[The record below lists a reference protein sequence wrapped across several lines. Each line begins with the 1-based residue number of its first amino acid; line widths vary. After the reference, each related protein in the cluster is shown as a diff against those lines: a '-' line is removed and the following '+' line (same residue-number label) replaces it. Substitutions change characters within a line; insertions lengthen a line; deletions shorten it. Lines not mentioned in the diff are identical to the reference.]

1 MRTATAAV
9 EGNDEFVL
17 TKAQSTRLRG
27 GGGRGDHGEAT
38 SEMAGAFLQW
48 RARTATVMLDQ
59 QWRTALAQRCER
71 REMRKWS
78 GDSVGQALGG
88 FMTRPAR
95 QDVHGVWQRIQA
107 IVDGWQHASDVF

>member
-1 MRTATAAV
+1 M

-17 TKAQSTRLRG
+17 TQAQSTQLRG

-38 SEMAGAFLQW
+38 SEMAGMFLQW
-48 RARTATVMLDQ
+48 RARTATAMLGR
-59 QWRTALAQRCER
+59 QWRTALARRSER

-95 QDVHGVWQRIQA
+95 QDVHGAWQRVQA
-107 IVDGWQHASDVF
+107 IVDRWQHVSNIF